1 MNELIDY
8 IIVSTILIAVGIYGL
23 VVKRNAIRM
32 IFAIEIIANAANI
45 NLVAFSRSV
54 NNAQGQL
61 FALFS
66 IAIAAA
72 EVAVGLG
79 IIIIAYRLYKEIDVE
94 EFRSMKGI
102 VWHSSF
108 FLMVATFLPLIL
120 SPVSYYL
127 GRKHGVNLTTWFSF
141 AVIAIS
147 TIMLFIPAM
156 MLSGG
161 KSAYVENLYMEP
173 VWKFWLEI
181 GWT

>member
-8 IIVSTILIAVGIYGL
+8 IIASTILVAIGIYGL

-79 IIIIAYRLYKEIDVE
+79 IIIIAYRLSKEIDVE
-94 EFRSMKGI
+94 EFRSMKG
-102 VWHSSF
+102 
-108 FLMVATFLPLIL
+108 
-120 SPVSYYL
+120 
-127 GRKHGVNLTTWFSF
+127 
-141 AVIAIS
+141 
-147 TIMLFIPAM
+147 
-156 MLSGG
+156 
-161 KSAYVENLYMEP
+161 
-173 VWKFWLEI
+173 
-181 GWT
+181 

>member
-8 IIVSTILIAVGIYGL
+8 VIVTIVLVAIGIYGL

-32 IFAIEIIANAANI
+32 IFSIEIIANAANL

-79 IIIIAYRLYKEIDVE
+79 IIIIAYRLYREIDVE
-94 EFRSMKGI
+94 EFRSMRG
-102 VWHSSF
+102 
-108 FLMVATFLPLIL
+108 
-120 SPVSYYL
+120 
-127 GRKHGVNLTTWFSF
+127 
-141 AVIAIS
+141 
-147 TIMLFIPAM
+147 
-156 MLSGG
+156 
-161 KSAYVENLYMEP
+161 
-173 VWKFWLEI
+173 
-181 GWT
+181 